1 VKEMFLN
8 RKAQSTLEYA
18 VLISVVVAA
27 LLGIQIYVKRGV
39 QGRLRSSTDQIGEQ
53 FDAKKTSY
61 TRTSKKTSTTVEEV
75 TNGLSAVY
83 MGADSKGAAES
94 TNTTSSETVSE
105 W

>member
-1 VKEMFLN
+1 MFLN

-27 LLGIQIYVKRGV
+27 LLGIQIYVKRGM
-39 QGRLRSSTDQIGEQ
+39 QGRIRSSTDQIGEQ
-53 FDAKKTSY
+53 FDARKTDYDY
-61 TRTSKKTSTTVEEV
+61 TTKRTSTTVEEV

-83 MGADSKGAAES
+83 TGTDSKGVAEVV
-94 TNTTSSETVSE
+94 TRKGDETVAE